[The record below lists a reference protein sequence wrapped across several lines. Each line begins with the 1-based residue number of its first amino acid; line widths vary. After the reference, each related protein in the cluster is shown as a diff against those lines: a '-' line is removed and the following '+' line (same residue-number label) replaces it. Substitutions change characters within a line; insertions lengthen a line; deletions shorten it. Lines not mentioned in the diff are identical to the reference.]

1 MAIKWPWKKYD
12 APLSQDE
19 FMDFNEESFELNKK
33 SNMNFVNKK
42 AFKNFMIKAVGFVHA
57 QTQRREW
64 FSRPEYNLQE
74 IRDAAEADSYVK
86 ISLSKT
92 SYLIY
97 KAGWKFKSEN
107 QEAIDYLEQRFK
119 VMSYC
124 TDVPMDILMQGIAD
138 DLVKYSNAF
147 LLKSRVEKIPGVK
160 ATSITDDGMIVGG
173 YTRVDPCSIKIK
185 RDKHGNIMKYEQ
197 GFGGNKKQ
205 FKPQDVIHFYLDKD
219 ANNAFGTPRIIA
231 ALEDVKLLRKIE
243 GNVTALIYRF
253 AMPLYQ
259 WKIGIPEVGF
269 QGTDEEIA
277 KAKYEIESGSL
288 DGVFITNEKTEIKAI
303 GSEGTAMNMQPYL
316 KYFEDRV
323 FSALGVSA
331 AQMGRGG
338 AKQDADSM
346 EQQVHDTVK
355 FIQRMMS
362 EFIEKKILME
372 LLLEGGFNPFEKDS
386 YVDYVFEEISLE
398 TKIKKENHEINKY
411 QSNVTTYPEARR
423 RMGLKDESDDDEQ
436 LYNRKITDESTL
448 RQIDR
453 TAEHQVELAKVQ
465 ASLAPKTTTGSSS
478 SSSSGSSGKKKASS
492 AGTKK
497 TRVTK
502 DKGPSG
508 RVSSIDRP
516 QNQYGTHSVKMKES
530 FEESLVTKT
539 SKQFKDILYVF
550 NDLKNDSVSKEIK
563 TNIHY
568 DYTKEVLIKKFNE
581 IIDKRS
587 VIAKVNA
594 VTEINKIYG
603 TNHEIPTD
611 KIDLIYFYEEIE
623 NSLSNILVDIKKS
636 VTDSNLND
644 VFDKNEYRL
653 LYLLDYM
660 QRKVYWYSYIKTG
673 ALLDVEDAYIIF
685 NSKQDKKDH
694 NTYINTN
701 NFTIEDVPSYHSF
714 CDCKVTYNKNDKGGE

>member
-1 MAIKWPWKKYD
+1 MAFKWPWSKSKIINE
-12 APLSQDE
+12 SFVFE
-19 FMDFNEESFELNKK
+19 EESFDMNKGSSKNLSPMNKK
-33 SNMNFVNKK
+33 LFHNFVV
-42 AFKNFMIKAVGFVHA
+42 KAVGFVHA

-64 FSRPEYNLQE
+64 FNRPEFNLQE

-107 QEAIDYLEQRFK
+107 QDAIDYLEQRFK
-119 VMSYC
+119 IMSYC

-147 LLKSRVEKIPGVK
+147 LLKCRVDKIPGVK
-160 ATSITDDGMIVGG
+160 ATPLNDDGMIVGG
-173 YTRVDPCSIKIK
+173 YTRVDPCSIRIK

-197 GFGGNKKQ
+197 GIGGNKKQ
-205 FKPQDVIHFYLDKD
+205 FKPEDVIHFYLDKD

-316 KYFEDRV
+316 NYFENRV

-355 FIQRMMS
+355 YIQRMMS

-372 LLLEGGFNPFEKDS
+372 LLLEGGFNPFDKNN

-411 QSNVTTYPEARR
+411 QSNVTTFPEARR
-423 RMGLKDESDDDEQ
+423 RMGLKDETDDDEQ
-436 LYNRKITDESTL
+436 LFNRKITDESTM

-453 TAEHQVELAKVQ
+453 TAEHQLELARVNNAAK
-465 ASLAPKTTTGSSS
+465 AATGSSS
-478 SSSSGSSGKKKASS
+478 SSGKKKASS

-508 RVSSIDRP
+508 RVDSIDRP
-516 QNQYGTHSVKMKES
+516 KNQYGTHSVKMKES
-530 FEESLVTKT
+530 LDESLVTKT
-539 SKQFKDILYVF
+539 SKEYKDIINVYR
-550 NDLKNDSVSKEIK
+550 DLKADILSGEIK
-563 TNIHY
+563 TSIHY
-568 DYTKEVLIKKFNE
+568 EYTMDVLVEKFKKIVNKQSAISRINAVQEINAVFDKNNE
-581 IIDKRS
+581 IPD
-587 VIAKVNA
+587 
-594 VTEINKIYG
+594 
-603 TNHEIPTD
+603 D
-611 KIDLIYFYEEIE
+611 KIDLINFYEEIE
-623 NSLSNILVDIKKS
+623 NSLSNILVDIRNTVSKQNI
-636 VTDSNLND
+636 DD

-653 LYLLDYM
+653 LYLLDYI
-660 QRKVYWYSYIKTG
+660 QRKVYWFTYIKTG
-673 ALLDVEDAYIIF
+673 AILDVDKAYIVF
-685 NSKQDKKDH
+685 NSKKDKEEH
-694 NTYINTN
+694 NVVVDTN
-701 NFTIEDVPSYHSF
+701 KFTIEDVPSYHSF
-714 CDCKVTYNKNDKGGE
+714 CNCKVTYNKSDKGGE

>member
-1 MAIKWPWKKYD
+1 MAFKWPWSKSKIINE
-12 APLSQDE
+12 SFVFE
-19 FMDFNEESFELNKK
+19 EESFDMNKGSSKNLSPMNKK
-33 SNMNFVNKK
+33 MFHNFVV
-42 AFKNFMIKAVGFVHA
+42 KAVGFVHA

-64 FSRPEYNLQE
+64 FNRPEFNLQE

-107 QEAIDYLEQRFK
+107 QDAIDYLEQRFK
-119 VMSYC
+119 IMSYC

-147 LLKSRVEKIPGVK
+147 LLKCRVDKIPGVK
-160 ATSITDDGMIVGG
+160 ATPLNDDGMIVGG
-173 YTRVDPCSIKIK
+173 YTRVDPCSIRIK

-197 GFGGNKKQ
+197 GIGGNKKQ
-205 FKPQDVIHFYLDKD
+205 FKPEDVIHFYLDKD

-259 WKIGIPEVGF
+259 WRIGIPEVGF

-316 KYFEDRV
+316 NYFENRV

-355 FIQRMMS
+355 YIQRMMS

-372 LLLEGGFNPFEKDS
+372 LLLEGGYNPFDKNN

-398 TKIKKENHEINKY
+398 TKIKKENHEINKF
-411 QSNVTTYPEARR
+411 QSNVTTFPEARR
-423 RMGLKDESDDDEQ
+423 RMGLKDETDDDEQ
-436 LYNRKITDESTL
+436 LFNRKITDESTM

-453 TAEHQVELAKVQ
+453 TAEHQLELARVNNAAK
-465 ASLAPKTTTGSSS
+465 AATGSSS
-478 SSSSGSSGKKKASS
+478 SSGKKKASS

-508 RVSSIDRP
+508 RVDSIDRP
-516 QNQYGTHSVKMKES
+516 KNQYGTHSVKMKES
-530 FEESLVTKT
+530 LDESLVTKT
-539 SKQFKDILYVF
+539 SKEYKDIINVYR
-550 NDLKNDSVSKEIK
+550 DLKADILSGEIK
-563 TNIHY
+563 TSIHY
-568 DYTKEVLIKKFNE
+568 EYTMDVLVEKFKKIVDKQSAISRINAVQEINAVFDKNNE
-581 IIDKRS
+581 IPD
-587 VIAKVNA
+587 
-594 VTEINKIYG
+594 
-603 TNHEIPTD
+603 D
-611 KIDLIYFYEEIE
+611 KIDLINFYEEIE
-623 NSLSNILVDIKKS
+623 NSLSNILVDIRNTVSKQNI
-636 VTDSNLND
+636 DD

-653 LYLLDYM
+653 LYLLDYI
-660 QRKVYWYSYIKTG
+660 QRKVYWFTYIKTG
-673 ALLDVEDAYIIF
+673 AILDVDKAYIVF
-685 NSKQDKKDH
+685 NSKKDKEEHDVEVD
-694 NTYINTN
+694 TN
-701 NFTIEDVPSYHSF
+701 KFTIEDVPSYHSF
-714 CDCKVTYNKNDKGGE
+714 CNCRVTYNKSDKGGE

>member
-1 MAIKWPWKKYD
+1 MAFKWPWSKSKIINE
-12 APLSQDE
+12 SFVFE
-19 FMDFNEESFELNKK
+19 EESFDMNKGSSKNLSPMNKK
-33 SNMNFVNKK
+33 LFHNFVV
-42 AFKNFMIKAVGFVHA
+42 KAVGFVHA

-64 FSRPEYNLQE
+64 FNRPEFNLQE

-107 QEAIDYLEQRFK
+107 QDAIDYLEQRFK
-119 VMSYC
+119 IMSYC

-147 LLKSRVEKIPGVK
+147 LLKCRVDKIPGVK
-160 ATSITDDGMIVGG
+160 ATPLNDDGMIVGG
-173 YTRVDPCSIKIK
+173 YTRVDPCSIRIK

-197 GFGGNKKQ
+197 GIGGNKKQ
-205 FKPQDVIHFYLDKD
+205 FKPEDVIHFYLDKD

-316 KYFEDRV
+316 NYFENRV

-346 EQQVHDTVK
+346 EQLVHDTVK
-355 FIQRMMS
+355 YIQRMMS

-372 LLLEGGFNPFEKDS
+372 LLLEGGFNPFDKNN

-398 TKIKKENHEINKY
+398 TKIKKENHEINKF
-411 QSNVTTYPEARR
+411 QSNVTTFPEARR
-423 RMGLKDESDDDEQ
+423 RMGLKDETDDDEQ
-436 LYNRKITDESTL
+436 LFNRKITDESTM

-453 TAEHQVELAKVQ
+453 TAEHQLELARVNNAAK
-465 ASLAPKTTTGSSS
+465 AATGSSS
-478 SSSSGSSGKKKASS
+478 SSGKKKASS

-508 RVSSIDRP
+508 RVDSIDRP
-516 QNQYGTHSVKMKES
+516 KNQYGTHSVKMKES
-530 FEESLVTKT
+530 LDESLVTKT
-539 SKQFKDILYVF
+539 SKEYKDIINVYR
-550 NDLKNDSVSKEIK
+550 DLKADILSGEIK
-563 TNIHY
+563 TSIHY
-568 DYTKEVLIKKFNE
+568 EYTMDVLVEKFKKIVDKQSAISRINAVQEINAVFDKNNE
-581 IIDKRS
+581 IPD
-587 VIAKVNA
+587 
-594 VTEINKIYG
+594 
-603 TNHEIPTD
+603 D
-611 KIDLIYFYEEIE
+611 KIDLINFYEEIE
-623 NSLSNILVDIKKS
+623 NSLSNILVDIRNTVSKQNI
-636 VTDSNLND
+636 DD

-653 LYLLDYM
+653 LYLLDYI
-660 QRKVYWYSYIKTG
+660 QRKVYWFTYIKTG
-673 ALLDVEDAYIIF
+673 AILDVDKAYIVF
-685 NSKQDKKDH
+685 NSKKDKEEHDVVVD
-694 NTYINTN
+694 TN
-701 NFTIEDVPSYHSF
+701 KFTIEDVPSYHSF
-714 CDCKVTYNKNDKGGE
+714 CNCRVTYNKSDKGGE

>member
-1 MAIKWPWKKYD
+1 MAFKWPWSKSKIINE
-12 APLSQDE
+12 SFVFE
-19 FMDFNEESFELNKK
+19 EESFDMNKGSSKNLSPMNKK
-33 SNMNFVNKK
+33 LFHNFVV
-42 AFKNFMIKAVGFVHA
+42 KAVGFVHA

-64 FSRPEYNLQE
+64 FNRPEFNLQE

-107 QEAIDYLEQRFK
+107 QDAIDYLEQRFK
-119 VMSYC
+119 IMSYC

-147 LLKSRVEKIPGVK
+147 LLKCRVDKIPGVK
-160 ATSITDDGMIVGG
+160 ATPLNDDGMIVGG
-173 YTRVDPCSIKIK
+173 YTRVDPCSIRIK

-197 GFGGNKKQ
+197 GIGGNKKQ
-205 FKPQDVIHFYLDKD
+205 FKPEDVIHFYLDKD

-316 KYFEDRV
+316 NYFENRV

-355 FIQRMMS
+355 YIQRMMS

-372 LLLEGGFNPFEKDS
+372 LLLEGGFNPFDKNN

-411 QSNVTTYPEARR
+411 QSNVTTFPEARR
-423 RMGLKDESDDDEQ
+423 RMGLKDETDDDEQ
-436 LYNRKITDESTL
+436 LFNRKITDESTM

-453 TAEHQVELAKVQ
+453 TAEHQLELARVNNAAK
-465 ASLAPKTTTGSSS
+465 AATGSSS
-478 SSSSGSSGKKKASS
+478 SSGKKKASS

-508 RVSSIDRP
+508 RVDSIDRP
-516 QNQYGTHSVKMKES
+516 KNQYGTHSVKMKES
-530 FEESLVTKT
+530 LDESLVTKT
-539 SKQFKDILYVF
+539 SKEYKDIINVYR
-550 NDLKNDSVSKEIK
+550 DLKADILSGEIK
-563 TNIHY
+563 TSIHY
-568 DYTKEVLIKKFNE
+568 EYTMDVLVEKFKKIVNKQSAISRINAVQEINAVFDKNNE
-581 IIDKRS
+581 IPD
-587 VIAKVNA
+587 
-594 VTEINKIYG
+594 
-603 TNHEIPTD
+603 D
-611 KIDLIYFYEEIE
+611 KIDLINFYEEIE
-623 NSLSNILVDIKKS
+623 NSLSNILVDIRNTVSKQNI
-636 VTDSNLND
+636 DD

-653 LYLLDYM
+653 LYLLDYI
-660 QRKVYWYSYIKTG
+660 QRKVYWFTYIKTG
-673 ALLDVEDAYIIF
+673 AILDVDKAYIVF
-685 NSKQDKKDH
+685 NSKKDKEEHDVVVD
-694 NTYINTN
+694 TN
-701 NFTIEDVPSYHSF
+701 KFTIEDVPSYHSF
-714 CDCKVTYNKNDKGGE
+714 CNCKVTYNKSDKGGE

>member
-1 MAIKWPWKKYD
+1 MAMRWPWSKPPVVNQQEAFD
-12 APLSQDE
+12 L
-19 FMDFNEESFELNKK
+19 NEETFSISKSQSNKSTLNFVDKK
-33 SNMNFVNKK
+33 S
-42 AFKNFMIKAVGFVHA
+42 FKNFVVKAVGFITSHA
-57 QTQRREW
+57 QRREW
-64 FSRPEYNLQE
+64 FHRPEYNLQE
-74 IRDAAEADSYVK
+74 VRDAAEADSYVK
-86 ISLSKT
+86 ISLAKT

-97 KAGWKFKSEN
+97 KAGWTFKGEN

-124 TDVPMDILMQGIAD
+124 TGVPMDILMQGIAD

-147 LLKSRVEKIPGVK
+147 LLKSRVDTIPGIK
-160 ATSITDDGMIVGG
+160 ARPINEDGMIVGG

-185 RDKHGNIMKYEQ
+185 RDKHGNILKYEQ

-205 FKPQDVIHFYLDKD
+205 FKPEDVIHMYLDKD

-269 QGTDEEIA
+269 QGTDEEIT

-303 GSEGTAMNMQPYL
+303 GSEDTALNMQPYL
-316 KYFEDRV
+316 AYFENRV

-331 AQMGRGG
+331 SQMGRGG
-338 AKQDADSM
+338 AQQDADSM

-362 EFIEKKILME
+362 EFIENKILIE
-372 LLLEGGFNPFEKDS
+372 LLLEGGFNPFDANT

-423 RMGLKDESDDDEQ
+423 RMGMKDQSDDDEE

-453 TAEHQVELAKVQ
+453 TAEHQLELARVNNAAK
-465 ASLAPKTTTGSSS
+465 ASTGSSS
-478 SSSSGSSGKKKASS
+478 SSSSSKKKASS
-492 AGTKK
+492 VGTKK

-508 RVSSIDRP
+508 RVDSIDRP
-516 QNQYGTHSVKMKES
+516 KNQYGTHSVKMKES
-530 FEESLVTKT
+530 FDESLVTVT
-539 SKQFKDILYVF
+539 SIKYKDIKNIYYDLY
-550 NDLKNDSVSKEIK
+550 DDIKSGEIK
-563 TNIHY
+563 TDIHY
-568 DYTKEVLIKKFNE
+568 RFTEELLLEKIKVIINRQSIKAMHDATNE
-581 IIDKRS
+581 INRIDNNNVS
-587 VIAKVNA
+587 V
-594 VTEINKIYG
+594 
-603 TNHEIPTD
+603 PTD
-611 KIDLIYFYEEIE
+611 IIELKEFYKEIE
-623 NSLSNILVDIKKS
+623 TCLSNIFSDIRTS
-636 VTDSNLND
+636 VNKNN
-644 VFDKNEYRL
+644 VKEIFDKNEYRL
-653 LYLLDYM
+653 LYLLDFM

-673 ALLDVEDAYIIF
+673 ALLDKEVAYVIF
-685 NSKQDKKDH
+685 NSDEDKENH
-694 NTYINTN
+694 NIEIDTN
-701 NFTIEDVPSYHSF
+701 KFDIEAVPSYHSF
-714 CDCKVTYNKNDKGGE
+714 CNCKITFEKVVSK

>member
-1 MAIKWPWKKYD
+1 MAFKWPWSKQKII
-12 APLSQDE
+12 
-19 FMDFNEESFELNKK
+19 EESFDFDEESFDLSKGSSNKK
-33 SNMNFVNKK
+33 TINPVNKK
-42 AFKNFMIKAVGFVHA
+42 LFQNFKIKAVGFVHA

-64 FSRPEYNLQE
+64 FNRPEFNLQE

-124 TDVPMDILMQGIAD
+124 TDVPMDILMQGVAD
-138 DLVKYSNAF
+138 DLVRYSNAF
-147 LLKSRVEKIPGVK
+147 LLKSRIEKIPGVK
-160 ATSITDDGMIVGG
+160 ATSLNEDGMIVGG
-173 YTRVDPCSIKIK
+173 YTRIDPCSIRIK

-205 FKPQDVIHFYLDKD
+205 FKPEDVIHFYLDKD

-259 WKIGIPEVGF
+259 WKIGIPEIGF

-316 KYFEDRV
+316 NYFENRV

-355 FIQRMMS
+355 YIQRMMA
-362 EFIEKKILME
+362 EFIEKKMLME

-398 TKIKKENHEINKY
+398 TKIKKENHEINKF
-411 QSNVTTYPEARR
+411 QSNVTTFPEARR
-423 RMGLKDESDDDEQ
+423 RMGLKDETDDDEQ
-436 LYNRKITDESTL
+436 LYNRKITDESTM

-453 TAEHQVELAKVQ
+453 TAEHQMELARVNNAAK
-465 ASLAPKTTTGSSS
+465 AATGSSS
-478 SSSSGSSGKKKASS
+478 KSSGGTKKASS

-508 RVSSIDRP
+508 RVRSIDRP
-516 QNQYGTHSVKMKES
+516 QNQYGTHSVKVKES
-530 FEESLVTKT
+530 LDESLVTK
-539 SKQFKDILYVF
+539 SSREYANIKNIYY
-550 NDLKNDSVSKEIK
+550 DLKSDLQSKEIK

-568 DYTKEVLIKKFNE
+568 EYTKELLIKKFNM
-581 IIDKRS
+581 IMDRQS
-587 VIAKVNA
+587 AIAKA
-594 VTEINKIYG
+594 DAIQEINRI
-603 TNHEIPTD
+603 NEQNNEIPID
-611 KIDLIYFYEEIE
+611 KIDLINFYEEIE
-623 NSLSNILVDIKKS
+623 NSLSNILVDIKKT
-636 VTDSNLND
+636 VTKENIND
-644 VFDKNEYRL
+644 IFDKNEYRL

-660 QRKVYWYSYIKTG
+660 QRKVYWYSYIKAG
-673 ALLDVEDAYIIF
+673 SLIGIDKAYIIF
-685 NSKQDKKDH
+685 NSDSDKENHEPIID
-694 NTYINTN
+694 TN
-701 NFTIEDVPSYHSF
+701 KFTIEDVPSYHSF
-714 CDCKVTYNKNDKGGE
+714 CNCKITYNKNDKGGE

>member
-1 MAIKWPWKKYD
+1 MAFKWPWSKSKIINE
-12 APLSQDE
+12 SFVFE
-19 FMDFNEESFELNKK
+19 EESFDMNKGSSKNLSPMNKK
-33 SNMNFVNKK
+33 LFHNFVV
-42 AFKNFMIKAVGFVHA
+42 KAVGFVHA

-64 FSRPEYNLQE
+64 FNRPEFNLQE

-107 QEAIDYLEQRFK
+107 QDAIDYLEQRFK
-119 VMSYC
+119 IMSYC

-147 LLKSRVEKIPGVK
+147 LLKCRVDKIPGVK
-160 ATSITDDGMIVGG
+160 ATPLNDDGMIVGG
-173 YTRVDPCSIKIK
+173 YTRVDPCSIRIK

-197 GFGGNKKQ
+197 GIGGNKKQ
-205 FKPQDVIHFYLDKD
+205 FKPEDVIHFYLDKD

-316 KYFEDRV
+316 NYFENRV

-355 FIQRMMS
+355 YIQRMMS

-372 LLLEGGFNPFEKDS
+372 LLLEGGFNPFDKNN

-411 QSNVTTYPEARR
+411 QSNVTTFPEARR
-423 RMGLKDESDDDEQ
+423 RMGLKDETDDDEQ
-436 LYNRKITDESTL
+436 LFNRKITDESTM

-453 TAEHQVELAKVQ
+453 TAEHQLELARVNNAAK
-465 ASLAPKTTTGSSS
+465 AATGSSS
-478 SSSSGSSGKKKASS
+478 SSGKKKASS

-508 RVSSIDRP
+508 RVDSIDRP
-516 QNQYGTHSVKMKES
+516 KNQYGTHSVKMKES
-530 FEESLVTKT
+530 LDESLVTKT
-539 SKQFKDILYVF
+539 SKEYKDIINVYR
-550 NDLKNDSVSKEIK
+550 DLKADILSGEIK
-563 TNIHY
+563 TSIHY
-568 DYTKEVLIKKFNE
+568 EYTMDVLVEKFKKIVDKQSAISRINAVQEINAVFDKNNE
-581 IIDKRS
+581 IPD
-587 VIAKVNA
+587 
-594 VTEINKIYG
+594 
-603 TNHEIPTD
+603 D
-611 KIDLIYFYEEIE
+611 KIDLINFYEEIE
-623 NSLSNILVDIKKS
+623 NSLSNILVDIRNTVSKQNI
-636 VTDSNLND
+636 DD

-653 LYLLDYM
+653 LYLLDYI
-660 QRKVYWYSYIKTG
+660 QRKVYWFTYIKTG
-673 ALLDVEDAYIIF
+673 AILDVDKAYIVF
-685 NSKQDKKDH
+685 NSKKDKEEHDVVVD
-694 NTYINTN
+694 TN
-701 NFTIEDVPSYHSF
+701 KFTIEDVPSYHSF
-714 CDCKVTYNKNDKGGE
+714 CNCRVTYNKSDKGGE

>member
-1 MAIKWPWKKYD
+1 MAFKWPWSKSKIINE
-12 APLSQDE
+12 SFVFE
-19 FMDFNEESFELNKK
+19 EESFDMNKGSSKNLSPMNKK
-33 SNMNFVNKK
+33 LFHNFVV
-42 AFKNFMIKAVGFVHA
+42 KAVGFVHA

-64 FSRPEYNLQE
+64 FNRPEFNLQE

-107 QEAIDYLEQRFK
+107 QDAIDYLEQRFK
-119 VMSYC
+119 IMSYC

-147 LLKSRVEKIPGVK
+147 LLKCRVDKIPGVK
-160 ATSITDDGMIVGG
+160 ATPLNDDGMIVGG
-173 YTRVDPCSIKIK
+173 YTRVDPCSIRIK

-197 GFGGNKKQ
+197 GIGGNKKQ
-205 FKPQDVIHFYLDKD
+205 FKPEDVIHFYLDKD

-316 KYFEDRV
+316 NYFENRV

-355 FIQRMMS
+355 YIQRMMS

-372 LLLEGGFNPFEKDS
+372 LLLEGGFNPFDKNN

-411 QSNVTTYPEARR
+411 QSNVTTFPEARR
-423 RMGLKDESDDDEQ
+423 RMGLKDETDDDEQ
-436 LYNRKITDESTL
+436 LFNRKITDESTM

-453 TAEHQVELAKVQ
+453 TAEHQLELARVNNAAK
-465 ASLAPKTTTGSSS
+465 AATGSSS
-478 SSSSGSSGKKKASS
+478 SSGKKKASS

-508 RVSSIDRP
+508 RVDSIDRP
-516 QNQYGTHSVKMKES
+516 KNQYGTHSVKMKES
-530 FEESLVTKT
+530 LDESLVTKT
-539 SKQFKDILYVF
+539 SKEYKDIINVYR
-550 NDLKNDSVSKEIK
+550 DLKADILSGEIK
-563 TNIHY
+563 TSIHY
-568 DYTKEVLIKKFNE
+568 EYTMDVLVEKFKK
-581 IIDKRS
+581 IIDKQSAISR
-587 VIAKVNA
+587 INA
-594 VTEINKIYG
+594 VQEINAVFDK
-603 TNHEIPTD
+603 NNEIPDD
-611 KIDLIYFYEEIE
+611 KIDLINFYEEIE
-623 NSLSNILVDIKKS
+623 NSLSNILVDIRNTVSKQNI
-636 VTDSNLND
+636 DD

-653 LYLLDYM
+653 LYLLDYI
-660 QRKVYWYSYIKTG
+660 QRKVYWFTYIKTG
-673 ALLDVEDAYIIF
+673 AILDVDKAYIVF
-685 NSKQDKKDH
+685 NSKKDKEEHDVVVD
-694 NTYINTN
+694 TN
-701 NFTIEDVPSYHSF
+701 KFTIEDVPSYHSF
-714 CDCKVTYNKNDKGGE
+714 CNCRVTYNKSDKGGE

>member
-1 MAIKWPWKKYD
+1 MAFKWPWSK
-12 APLSQDE
+12 QNTVEE
-19 FMDFNEESFELNKK
+19 FFDFNEESFDLNKSS
-33 SNMNFVNKK
+33 SNKRTLNLVNK
-42 AFKNFMIKAVGFVHA
+42 ASFRNFMIKAVGFVHA

-64 FSRPEYNLQE
+64 FNRPEFNLQE
-74 IRDAAEADSYVK
+74 IRDASEADSYVK

-107 QEAIDYLEQRFK
+107 QEAIDYLEQRFRI
-119 VMSYC
+119 MSYC
-124 TDVPMDILMQGIAD
+124 TNVPMDILMQGIAD

-147 LLKSRVEKIPGVK
+147 LLKSRIEKIPGVK
-160 ATSITDDGMIVGG
+160 ATPLNEDGMIVGG
-173 YTRVDPCSIKIK
+173 YTRVDPCSIRIK

-205 FKPQDVIHFYLDKD
+205 FKPEDVIHFYLDKD

-316 KYFEDRV
+316 NYFENRV

-355 FIQRMMS
+355 YIQRMMA
-362 EFIEKKILME
+362 EFIEKKMLME
-372 LLLEGGFNPFEKDS
+372 LLLEGGFNPFEKDN

-398 TKIKKENHEINKY
+398 TKIKKENHEINKF
-411 QSNVTTYPEARR
+411 QSNVTTFPEARR
-423 RMGLKDESDDDEQ
+423 RMGLKDETDDDEQ
-436 LYNRKITDESTL
+436 LFNRKITDESTI

-453 TAEHQVELAKVQ
+453 TAEHQLELARVNNAAK
-465 ASLAPKTTTGSSS
+465 AATGSSS
-478 SSSSGSSGKKKASS
+478 KSSGGTKKASS

-502 DKGPSG
+502 DKGPNG
-508 RVSSIDRP
+508 RVDSIDRP
-516 QNQYGTHSVKMKES
+516 KNQYGTHSVKMKES
-530 FEESLVTKT
+530 LDESLVTK
-539 SKQFKDILYVF
+539 SSREYANIKNIYY
-550 NDLKNDSVSKEIK
+550 DLKSDLQSKEIK

-568 DYTKEVLIKKFNE
+568 EYTKELLVKKFNT
-581 IIDKRS
+581 IIDRQS
-587 VIAKVNA
+587 AIAKTDA
-594 VTEINKIYG
+594 VQEINKL
-603 TNHEIPTD
+603 NQENNEIPVD
-611 KIDLIYFYEEIE
+611 KIDLINFYEEIE
-623 NSLSNILVDIKKS
+623 NSLSNILVDIKKN
-636 VTDSNLND
+636 VTKDNMND
-644 VFDKNEYRL
+644 IFDKNEYRL

-660 QRKVYWYSYIKTG
+660 QRKVYWYSYIKAG
-673 ALLDVEDAYIIF
+673 SLIGVDKAYIIF
-685 NSKQDKKDH
+685 NSSSDKENHESIID
-694 NTYINTN
+694 TN
-701 NFTIEDVPSYHSF
+701 KFTIEDVPSYHSF
-714 CDCKVTYNKNDKGGE
+714 CNCKVTYNKNDKGGE

>member
-1 MAIKWPWKKYD
+1 MAFKWPWSK
-12 APLSQDE
+12 QNTVEE
-19 FMDFNEESFELNKK
+19 FFGFNEESFDLNKSS
-33 SNMNFVNKK
+33 SNKRTLNLVNK
-42 AFKNFMIKAVGFVHA
+42 ASFRNFMIKAVGFVHA

-64 FSRPEYNLQE
+64 FNRPEFNLQE
-74 IRDAAEADSYVK
+74 IRDASEADSYVK

-107 QEAIDYLEQRFK
+107 QEAIDYLEQRFRI
-119 VMSYC
+119 MSYC
-124 TDVPMDILMQGIAD
+124 TNVPMDILMQGIAD

-147 LLKSRVEKIPGVK
+147 LLKSRIEKIPGIK
-160 ATSITDDGMIVGG
+160 ATPLNEDGMIVGG
-173 YTRVDPCSIKIK
+173 YTRVDPCSIRIK

-205 FKPQDVIHFYLDKD
+205 FKPEDVIHFYLDKD

-316 KYFEDRV
+316 NYFENRV

-355 FIQRMMS
+355 YIQRMMA
-362 EFIEKKILME
+362 EFIEKKMLME
-372 LLLEGGFNPFEKDS
+372 LLLEGGFNPFEKDN

-398 TKIKKENHEINKY
+398 TKIKKENHEINKF
-411 QSNVTTYPEARR
+411 QSNVTTFPEARR
-423 RMGLKDESDDDEQ
+423 RMGLKDETDDDEQ
-436 LYNRKITDESTL
+436 LFNRKITDESTI

-453 TAEHQVELAKVQ
+453 TAEHQLELARVNNAAK
-465 ASLAPKTTTGSSS
+465 AATGSSS
-478 SSSSGSSGKKKASS
+478 KSSGGTKKASS

-508 RVSSIDRP
+508 RVDSIDRP
-516 QNQYGTHSVKMKES
+516 KNQYGTHSVKMKES
-530 FEESLVTKT
+530 LDESLVTK
-539 SKQFKDILYVF
+539 SSREYANIKNIYY
-550 NDLKNDSVSKEIK
+550 DLKSDLQSKEIK

-568 DYTKEVLIKKFNE
+568 EYTKELLVKKFNT
-581 IIDKRS
+581 IIDRQS
-587 VIAKVNA
+587 AIAKTDA
-594 VTEINKIYG
+594 VQEINKL
-603 TNHEIPTD
+603 NQENNEIPVD
-611 KIDLIYFYEEIE
+611 KIDLINFYEEIE
-623 NSLSNILVDIKKS
+623 NSLSNILVDIKKN
-636 VTDSNLND
+636 VTKDNMND
-644 VFDKNEYRL
+644 IFDKNEYRL

-660 QRKVYWYSYIKTG
+660 QRKVYWYSYIKAG
-673 ALLDVEDAYIIF
+673 SLIGVDKAYIIF
-685 NSKQDKKDH
+685 NSSSDKENHESIID
-694 NTYINTN
+694 TN
-701 NFTIEDVPSYHSF
+701 KFTIEDVPSYHSF
-714 CDCKVTYNKNDKGGE
+714 CNCKVTYNKNDKGGE

>member
-1 MAIKWPWKKYD
+1 MAFRWPWSKDKVIE
-12 APLSQDE
+12 S
-19 FMDFNEESFELNKK
+19 FDFDEESFDMNKGSSNKK
-33 SNMNFVNKK
+33 TLNFVNKK
-42 AFKNFMIKAVGFVHA
+42 SFQNFKVKAVGFVHA

-64 FSRPEYNLQE
+64 FNRPEFNLQE

-107 QEAIDYLEQRFK
+107 QQAIDYLEQRFK
-119 VMSYC
+119 IMSYC

-138 DLVKYSNAF
+138 DLVRYSNAF
-147 LLKSRVEKIPGVK
+147 LLKCRIDKIPGVK
-160 ATSITDDGMIVGG
+160 ATPVNEEGMIVGG
-173 YTRVDPCSIKIK
+173 YTRIDPCSIRIK
-185 RDKHGNIMKYEQ
+185 RDKHGNITKYEQ

-205 FKPQDVIHFYLDKD
+205 FKPEDVIHFYLDKD

-277 KAKYEIESGSL
+277 RAKYEIESGSL
-288 DGVFITNEKTEIKAI
+288 DGVFITNEKSEIRAI

-316 KYFEDRV
+316 NYFENRV

-355 FIQRMMS
+355 YIQRMMA

-436 LYNRKITDESTL
+436 LFNRKITDESTL

-453 TAEHQVELAKVQ
+453 TAEHQLELARVNNAAK
-465 ASLAPKTTTGSSS
+465 AATG
-478 SSSSGSSGKKKASS
+478 SSSGSSGKKKASS

-502 DKGPSG
+502 DKGPNG
-508 RVSSIDRP
+508 TVRSIDRP
-516 QNQYGTHSVKMKES
+516 KNQYGTHSVRIKES
-530 FEESLVTKT
+530 LDESLVTKQSREYT
-539 SKQFKDILYVF
+539 DIKNIYY
-550 NDLKNDSVSKEIK
+550 DLKSDLQSKEIK

-568 DYTKEVLIKKFNE
+568 EYTKELLTKKF
-581 IIDKRS
+581 S
-587 VIAKVNA
+587 VIVSKQSAIAKA
-594 VTEINKIYG
+594 DAIYEINQIND
-603 TNHEIPTD
+603 TNYEIPVD
-611 KIDLIYFYEEIE
+611 KIDLINFYEEIE
-623 NSLSNILVDIKKS
+623 NSLSNILVDIKKT
-636 VTDSNLND
+636 VTKENIDD
-644 VFDKNEYRL
+644 IFDKNEYRL
-653 LYLLDYM
+653 LYLLDYI
-660 QRKVYWYSYIKTG
+660 QRKAYWYSYIKAG
-673 ALLDVEDAYIIF
+673 SFIGIDKAYIIF
-685 NSKQDKKDH
+685 NSETDEENHDS
-694 NTYINTN
+694 IIDTN
-701 NFTIEDVPSYHSF
+701 KFTIEDVPSYHSF
-714 CDCKVTYNKNDKGGE
+714 CNCKVTYNKNDKGGE

>member
-1 MAIKWPWKKYD
+1 MAFKWPWSKSKIINE
-12 APLSQDE
+12 SFVFE
-19 FMDFNEESFELNKK
+19 EESFDMNKGSSKNLSPMNKK
-33 SNMNFVNKK
+33 LFHNFVV
-42 AFKNFMIKAVGFVHA
+42 KAVGFVHA

-64 FSRPEYNLQE
+64 FNRPEFNLQE

-107 QEAIDYLEQRFK
+107 QDAIDYLEQRFK
-119 VMSYC
+119 IMSYC

-147 LLKSRVEKIPGVK
+147 LLKCRVDKIPGVK
-160 ATSITDDGMIVGG
+160 ATPLNDDGMIVGG
-173 YTRVDPCSIKIK
+173 YTRVDPCSIRIK

-197 GFGGNKKQ
+197 GIGGNKKQ
-205 FKPQDVIHFYLDKD
+205 FKPEDVIHFYLDKD

-288 DGVFITNEKTEIKAI
+288 DGVFITNEKTEIKSI

-316 KYFEDRV
+316 NYFENRV

-355 FIQRMMS
+355 YIQRMMS

-372 LLLEGGFNPFEKDS
+372 LLLEGGYNPFDKNN

-398 TKIKKENHEINKY
+398 TKIKKENHEINKF
-411 QSNVTTYPEARR
+411 QSNVTTFPEARR
-423 RMGLKDESDDDEQ
+423 RMGLKDETDDDEQ
-436 LYNRKITDESTL
+436 LFNRKITDESTM

-453 TAEHQVELAKVQ
+453 TAEHQLELARVNNAAK
-465 ASLAPKTTTGSSS
+465 AATGSSS
-478 SSSSGSSGKKKASS
+478 SSGKKKASS

-508 RVSSIDRP
+508 RVDSIDRP
-516 QNQYGTHSVKMKES
+516 KNQYGTHSVKMKES
-530 FEESLVTKT
+530 LDESLVTKT
-539 SKQFKDILYVF
+539 SKEYKDIINVYR
-550 NDLKNDSVSKEIK
+550 DLKADILSGEIK
-563 TNIHY
+563 TSIHY
-568 DYTKEVLIKKFNE
+568 EYTMDVLVEKFKKIVDKQSAISRINAVQEINAVFDKNNE
-581 IIDKRS
+581 IPD
-587 VIAKVNA
+587 
-594 VTEINKIYG
+594 
-603 TNHEIPTD
+603 D
-611 KIDLIYFYEEIE
+611 KIDLINFYEEIE
-623 NSLSNILVDIKKS
+623 NSLSNILVDIRNTVSKQNI
-636 VTDSNLND
+636 DD

-653 LYLLDYM
+653 LYLLDYI
-660 QRKVYWYSYIKTG
+660 QRKVYWFTYIKTG
-673 ALLDVEDAYIIF
+673 AILDVDKAYIVF
-685 NSKQDKKDH
+685 NSKKDKEEHDVVVD
-694 NTYINTN
+694 TN
-701 NFTIEDVPSYHSF
+701 KFTIEDVPSYHSF
-714 CDCKVTYNKNDKGGE
+714 CNCKVTYNKSDKGGE

>member
-1 MAIKWPWKKYD
+1 MAFKWPWSKSKIINE
-12 APLSQDE
+12 SFVFE
-19 FMDFNEESFELNKK
+19 EESFDMNKGSSKNLSPMNKK
-33 SNMNFVNKK
+33 LFHNFVV
-42 AFKNFMIKAVGFVHA
+42 KAVGFVHA

-64 FSRPEYNLQE
+64 FNRPEFNLQE

-107 QEAIDYLEQRFK
+107 QDAIDYLEQRFK
-119 VMSYC
+119 IMSYC

-147 LLKSRVEKIPGVK
+147 LLKCRVDKIPGVK
-160 ATSITDDGMIVGG
+160 ATPLNDDGMIIGG
-173 YTRVDPCSIKIK
+173 YTRVDPCSIRIK

-197 GFGGNKKQ
+197 GIGGNKKQ
-205 FKPQDVIHFYLDKD
+205 FKPEDVIHFYLDKD

-316 KYFEDRV
+316 NYFENRV

-355 FIQRMMS
+355 YIQRMMS

-372 LLLEGGFNPFEKDS
+372 LLLEGGFNPFDKNN

-411 QSNVTTYPEARR
+411 QSNVTTFPEARR
-423 RMGLKDESDDDEQ
+423 RMGLKDETDDDEQ
-436 LYNRKITDESTL
+436 LFNRKITDESTM

-453 TAEHQVELAKVQ
+453 TAEHQLELARVNNAAK
-465 ASLAPKTTTGSSS
+465 AATGSSS
-478 SSSSGSSGKKKASS
+478 SSGKKKASS

-508 RVSSIDRP
+508 RVDSIDRP
-516 QNQYGTHSVKMKES
+516 KNQYGTHSVKMKES
-530 FEESLVTKT
+530 LDESLVTKT
-539 SKQFKDILYVF
+539 SKEYKDIINVYR
-550 NDLKNDSVSKEIK
+550 DLKADILSGEIK
-563 TNIHY
+563 TSIHY
-568 DYTKEVLIKKFNE
+568 EYTMDVLVEKFKKIVDKQSAISRINAVQEINAVFDKNNE
-581 IIDKRS
+581 IPD
-587 VIAKVNA
+587 
-594 VTEINKIYG
+594 
-603 TNHEIPTD
+603 D
-611 KIDLIYFYEEIE
+611 KIDLINFYEEIE
-623 NSLSNILVDIKKS
+623 NSLSNILVDIRNTVSKQNI
-636 VTDSNLND
+636 DD

-653 LYLLDYM
+653 LYLLDYI
-660 QRKVYWYSYIKTG
+660 QRKVYWFTYIKTG
-673 ALLDVEDAYIIF
+673 AILDVDKAYIVF
-685 NSKQDKKDH
+685 NSKKDKEEHDVVVD
-694 NTYINTN
+694 TN
-701 NFTIEDVPSYHSF
+701 KFTIEDVPSYHSF
-714 CDCKVTYNKNDKGGE
+714 CNCEVTYKPIKAGEKS

>member
-1 MAIKWPWKKYD
+1 MAFKWPWNKSKIINE
-12 APLSQDE
+12 SFVFE
-19 FMDFNEESFELNKK
+19 EESFDMNKGSSKNLSPMNKK
-33 SNMNFVNKK
+33 LFHNFVV
-42 AFKNFMIKAVGFVHA
+42 KAVGFVHA

-64 FSRPEYNLQE
+64 FNRPEFNLQE

-107 QEAIDYLEQRFK
+107 QDAIDYLEQRFK
-119 VMSYC
+119 IMSYC

-147 LLKSRVEKIPGVK
+147 LLKCRVDKIPGVK
-160 ATSITDDGMIVGG
+160 ATPLNDDGMIVGG
-173 YTRVDPCSIKIK
+173 YTRVDPCSIRIK

-197 GFGGNKKQ
+197 GVGGNKKQ
-205 FKPQDVIHFYLDKD
+205 FKPEDVIHFYLDKD

-316 KYFEDRV
+316 NYFENRV

-355 FIQRMMS
+355 YIQRMMS

-372 LLLEGGFNPFEKDS
+372 LLLEGGYNPFDKNN

-398 TKIKKENHEINKY
+398 TKIKKENHEINKF
-411 QSNVTTYPEARR
+411 QSNVTTFPEARR
-423 RMGLKDESDDDEQ
+423 RMGLKDETDDDEQ
-436 LYNRKITDESTL
+436 LFNRKITDESTM

-453 TAEHQVELAKVQ
+453 TAEHQLELARVNNAAK
-465 ASLAPKTTTGSSS
+465 AATGSSS
-478 SSSSGSSGKKKASS
+478 SAGKKKASS

-508 RVSSIDRP
+508 RVDSIDRP
-516 QNQYGTHSVKMKES
+516 KNQYGTHSVKMKES
-530 FEESLVTKT
+530 LDESLVTKT
-539 SKQFKDILYVF
+539 SKEYKDIINVYR
-550 NDLKNDSVSKEIK
+550 DLKADILSGEIK
-563 TNIHY
+563 TSIHY
-568 DYTKEVLIKKFNE
+568 EYTMDVLVEKFKKIVDKQSAISRINAVQEINAVFNKNNE
-581 IIDKRS
+581 IPD
-587 VIAKVNA
+587 
-594 VTEINKIYG
+594 
-603 TNHEIPTD
+603 D
-611 KIDLIYFYEEIE
+611 KIDLINFYEEIE
-623 NSLSNILVDIKKS
+623 NSLSNILVDIRNTVSKQNI
-636 VTDSNLND
+636 DD

-653 LYLLDYM
+653 LYLLDYI
-660 QRKVYWYSYIKTG
+660 QRKVYWFTYIKTG
-673 ALLDVEDAYIIF
+673 AILNVDKAYIVF
-685 NSKQDKKDH
+685 NSKKDKEEHDVVVD
-694 NTYINTN
+694 TN
-701 NFTIEDVPSYHSF
+701 KFTIEDVPSYHSF
-714 CDCKVTYNKNDKGGE
+714 CNCKVTYNKSDKGGE

>member
-1 MAIKWPWKKYD
+1 MAFKWPWSKSKIINE
-12 APLSQDE
+12 SFVFE
-19 FMDFNEESFELNKK
+19 EESFDMNKGSSKNLSPMNKK
-33 SNMNFVNKK
+33 LFHNFVV
-42 AFKNFMIKAVGFVHA
+42 KAVGFVHA

-64 FSRPEYNLQE
+64 FNRPEFNLQE

-107 QEAIDYLEQRFK
+107 QDAIDYLEQRFK
-119 VMSYC
+119 IMSYC

-147 LLKSRVEKIPGVK
+147 LLKCRVDKIPGVK
-160 ATSITDDGMIVGG
+160 ATPLNDDGMIVGG
-173 YTRVDPCSIKIK
+173 YTRVDPCSIRIK

-197 GFGGNKKQ
+197 GIGGNKKQ
-205 FKPQDVIHFYLDKD
+205 FKPEDVIHFYLDKD

-259 WKIGIPEVGF
+259 WKIGIPEIGF

-316 KYFEDRV
+316 NYFENRV

-355 FIQRMMS
+355 YIQRMMS

-372 LLLEGGFNPFEKDS
+372 LLLEGGFNPFDKNN

-411 QSNVTTYPEARR
+411 QSNVTTFPEARR
-423 RMGLKDESDDDEQ
+423 RMGLKDETDDDEQ
-436 LYNRKITDESTL
+436 LFNRKITDESTM

-453 TAEHQVELAKVQ
+453 TAEHQLELARVNNAAK
-465 ASLAPKTTTGSSS
+465 AATGSSS
-478 SSSSGSSGKKKASS
+478 SSGKKKASS

-508 RVSSIDRP
+508 RVDSIDRP
-516 QNQYGTHSVKMKES
+516 KNQYGTHSVKMKES
-530 FEESLVTKT
+530 LDESLVTKT
-539 SKQFKDILYVF
+539 SKEYKDIINVYR
-550 NDLKNDSVSKEIK
+550 DLKADILSGEIK
-563 TNIHY
+563 TSIHY
-568 DYTKEVLIKKFNE
+568 EYTMDVLVEKFKK
-581 IIDKRS
+581 IIDKQSAISR
-587 VIAKVNA
+587 INA
-594 VTEINKIYG
+594 VQEINAVFDK
-603 TNHEIPTD
+603 NNEIPDD
-611 KIDLIYFYEEIE
+611 KIDLINFYEEIE
-623 NSLSNILVDIKKS
+623 NSLSNILVDIRNTVSKQNI
-636 VTDSNLND
+636 DD

-653 LYLLDYM
+653 LYLLDYI
-660 QRKVYWYSYIKTG
+660 QRKVYWFTYIKTG
-673 ALLDVEDAYIIF
+673 AILDVDKAYIVF
-685 NSKQDKKDH
+685 NSKKDKEEHDVVVD
-694 NTYINTN
+694 TN
-701 NFTIEDVPSYHSF
+701 KFTIEDVPSYHSF
-714 CDCKVTYNKNDKGGE
+714 CNCKVTYNKSDKGGE

>member
-1 MAIKWPWKKYD
+1 MAFRWPWRKTPID
-12 APLSQDE
+12 PPLPLDLT
-19 FMDFNEESFELNKK
+19 EESFEIKK
-33 SNMNFVNKK
+33 SAKSFNLFSKNGLGNFKV
-42 AFKNFMIKAVGFVHA
+42 KAVGFISA
-57 QTQRREW
+57 YAQRREW
-64 FSRPEYNLQE
+64 FHRPEYNLQE
-74 IRDAAEADSYVK
+74 IRDAVEADSYVK

-107 QEAIDYLEQRFK
+107 QKAIDYLEQRFK

-124 TDVPMDILMQGIAD
+124 TGVPMDILMQGIAD
-138 DLVKYSNAF
+138 DLVVYSNAF
-147 LLKSRVEKIPGVK
+147 LLKSRVERIPGVK
-160 ATSITDDGMIVGG
+160 AKPITEDGMVIGG
-173 YTRVDPCSIKIK
+173 YTRIDPCSIRIK
-185 RDKHGNIMKYEQ
+185 RDKHGNVLKYEQ
-197 GFGGNKKQ
+197 GFGSNKKQ
-205 FKPQDVIHFYLDKD
+205 FKPEDVVHLYLDKS

-269 QGTDEEIA
+269 QGTDEEIS

-303 GSEGTAMNMQPYL
+303 GAEGNAMNMQPYL
-316 KYFEDRV
+316 AYFENRV

-355 FIQRMMS
+355 YIQRMMAD
-362 EFIEKKILME
+362 FIENKILIE
-372 LLLEGGFNPFEKDS
+372 LLLEGGFNPFDENN

-436 LYNRKITDESTL
+436 LFNRKITDESTL

-453 TAEHQVELAKVQ
+453 TAEHQLELARVNNAAK
-465 ASLAPKTTTGSSS
+465 AATGSSS
-478 SSSSGSSGKKKASS
+478 GGTKKASS

-497 TRVTK
+497 TRITK

-508 RVSSIDRP
+508 RVDSIDRP
-516 QNQYGTHSVKMKES
+516 KNQYGTHSVKMKES
-530 FEESLVTKT
+530 FENKTILENSLAYKN
-539 SKQFKDILYVF
+539 ILSIY
-550 NDLKNDSVSKEIK
+550 NDLKEDIKSGQIK
-563 TNIHY
+563 TKIHY
-568 DYTKEVLIKKFNE
+568 EYTLELLEKKM
-581 IIDKRS
+581 IQLIDKQS
-587 VIAKVNA
+587 MNGITDA
-594 VTEINKIYG
+594 VYEINKMQN
-603 TNHEIPTD
+603 TDNKIPTE
-611 KIDLIYFYEEIE
+611 KIDLTDFYKEIRK
-623 NSLSNILVDIKKS
+623 SLSNILVDIDKTLGNKNI
-636 VTDSNLND
+636 DD
-644 VFDKNEYRL
+644 IFDDNEYRL
-653 LYLLDYM
+653 LYLLDYI
-660 QRKVYWYSYIKTG
+660 QRKVYWYSYIKAG
-673 ALLDVEDAYIIF
+673 ALMGVSNAYILF
-685 NSKQDKKDH
+685 NSKNDKENHKTKIETD
-694 NTYINTN
+694 
-701 NFTIEDVPSYHSF
+701 NFSLDDVPSYHSF
-714 CDCKVTYNKNDKGGE
+714 CDCRITYNKHNKGGE

>member
-1 MAIKWPWKKYD
+1 MAFRWPWSKDKVIE
-12 APLSQDE
+12 S
-19 FMDFNEESFELNKK
+19 FDFDEESFDMNKGSSNKK
-33 SNMNFVNKK
+33 TLNFVNKK
-42 AFKNFMIKAVGFVHA
+42 SFQNFKVKAVGFVHA

-64 FSRPEYNLQE
+64 FNRPEFNLQE

-107 QEAIDYLEQRFK
+107 QQAIDYLEQRFK
-119 VMSYC
+119 IMSYC

-138 DLVKYSNAF
+138 DLVRYSNAF
-147 LLKSRVEKIPGVK
+147 LLKCRIDKIPGVK
-160 ATSITDDGMIVGG
+160 ATPVNEEGMIVGG
-173 YTRVDPCSIKIK
+173 YTRIDPCSIRIK
-185 RDKHGNIMKYEQ
+185 RDKHGNITKYEQ

-205 FKPQDVIHFYLDKD
+205 FKPEDVIHFYLDKD

-277 KAKYEIESGSL
+277 RAKYEIESGSL
-288 DGVFITNEKTEIKAI
+288 DGVFITNEKTEIRAI

-316 KYFEDRV
+316 NYFENRV

-355 FIQRMMS
+355 YIQRMMA

-436 LYNRKITDESTL
+436 LFNRKITDESTL

-453 TAEHQVELAKVQ
+453 TAEHQLELARVNNAAK
-465 ASLAPKTTTGSSS
+465 AATG
-478 SSSSGSSGKKKASS
+478 SSSGSSGKKKASS

-502 DKGPSG
+502 DKGPNG
-508 RVSSIDRP
+508 TVRSIDRP
-516 QNQYGTHSVKMKES
+516 KNQYGTHSVRIKES
-530 FEESLVTKT
+530 LDESLVTKQSREYT
-539 SKQFKDILYVF
+539 DIKNIYY
-550 NDLKNDSVSKEIK
+550 DLKSDLQSKEIK

-568 DYTKEVLIKKFNE
+568 EYTKELLTKKFGV
-581 IIDKRS
+581 IVSKQS
-587 VIAKVNA
+587 AIAKA
-594 VTEINKIYG
+594 DAIYEINQIND
-603 TNHEIPTD
+603 TNYEIPVD
-611 KIDLIYFYEEIE
+611 KIDLINFYEEIE
-623 NSLSNILVDIKKS
+623 NSLSNILVDIKKT
-636 VTDSNLND
+636 VTKENIDD
-644 VFDKNEYRL
+644 IFDKNEYRL
-653 LYLLDYM
+653 LYLLDYI
-660 QRKVYWYSYIKTG
+660 QRKAYWYSYIKAG
-673 ALLDVEDAYIIF
+673 SFIGIDKAYIIF
-685 NSKQDKKDH
+685 NSETDEENHDS
-694 NTYINTN
+694 IIDTN
-701 NFTIEDVPSYHSF
+701 KFTIEDVPSYHSF
-714 CDCKVTYNKNDKGGE
+714 CNCKVTYNKNDKGGE

>member
-1 MAIKWPWKKYD
+1 MAFKWPWSKSKIINE
-12 APLSQDE
+12 SFVFE
-19 FMDFNEESFELNKK
+19 EESFDMNKGSSKNLSPMNKK
-33 SNMNFVNKK
+33 LFHNFVV
-42 AFKNFMIKAVGFVHA
+42 KAVGFVHA

-64 FSRPEYNLQE
+64 FNRPEFNLQE

-107 QEAIDYLEQRFK
+107 QDAIDYLEQRFK
-119 VMSYC
+119 IMSYC

-147 LLKSRVEKIPGVK
+147 LLKCRVDKIPGVK
-160 ATSITDDGMIVGG
+160 ATPLNDDGMIVGG
-173 YTRVDPCSIKIK
+173 YTRVDPCSIRIK

-197 GFGGNKKQ
+197 GVGGNKKQ
-205 FKPQDVIHFYLDKD
+205 FKPEDVIHFYLDKD

-316 KYFEDRV
+316 NYFENRV

-355 FIQRMMS
+355 YIQRMMS

-372 LLLEGGFNPFEKDS
+372 LLLEGGYNPFDKNN

-398 TKIKKENHEINKY
+398 TKIKKENHEINKF
-411 QSNVTTYPEARR
+411 QSNVTTFPEARR
-423 RMGLKDESDDDEQ
+423 RMGLKDETDDDEQ
-436 LYNRKITDESTL
+436 LFNRKITDESTM

-453 TAEHQVELAKVQ
+453 TAEHQLELARVNNAAK
-465 ASLAPKTTTGSSS
+465 AATGSSS
-478 SSSSGSSGKKKASS
+478 SSGKKKASS

-508 RVSSIDRP
+508 RVDSIDRP
-516 QNQYGTHSVKMKES
+516 KNQYGTHSVKMKES
-530 FEESLVTKT
+530 LDESLVTKT
-539 SKQFKDILYVF
+539 SKEYKDIINVYR
-550 NDLKNDSVSKEIK
+550 DLKADILSGEIK
-563 TNIHY
+563 TSIHY
-568 DYTKEVLIKKFNE
+568 EYTMDVLVEKFKKIVDKQSAISRINAVQEINAVFDKNNE
-581 IIDKRS
+581 IPD
-587 VIAKVNA
+587 
-594 VTEINKIYG
+594 
-603 TNHEIPTD
+603 D
-611 KIDLIYFYEEIE
+611 KIDLINFYEEIE
-623 NSLSNILVDIKKS
+623 NSLSNILVDIRNTVSKQNI
-636 VTDSNLND
+636 DD

-653 LYLLDYM
+653 LYLLDYI
-660 QRKVYWYSYIKTG
+660 QRKVYWFTYIKTG
-673 ALLDVEDAYIIF
+673 AILDVDKAYIVF
-685 NSKQDKKDH
+685 NSKKDKEEHDVVVD
-694 NTYINTN
+694 TN
-701 NFTIEDVPSYHSF
+701 KFTIEDVPSYHSF
-714 CDCKVTYNKNDKGGE
+714 CNCKVTYNKSDKGGE

>member
-1 MAIKWPWKKYD
+1 MAIRWPWSKPPEMNQQEAFD
-12 APLSQDE
+12 L
-19 FMDFNEESFELNKK
+19 NEESFTINKSNKSTLNFVDKK
-33 SNMNFVNKK
+33 S
-42 AFKNFMIKAVGFVHA
+42 FKNFVVKAVGFITSHS
-57 QTQRREW
+57 QRREW
-64 FSRPEYNLQE
+64 FHRPEYNLQE

-97 KAGWKFKSEN
+97 KAGWTFKGEN
-107 QEAIDYLEQRFK
+107 QQAIDYLEQRFK

-124 TDVPMDILMQGIAD
+124 TGVPMDILMQGVAD

-147 LLKSRVEKIPGVK
+147 LLKSRVDTIPGVK
-160 ATSITDDGMIVGG
+160 ARPINEDGMIVGG

-185 RDKHGNIMKYEQ
+185 RDKHGNILKYEQ
-197 GFGGNKKQ
+197 GYGGNKKQ
-205 FKPQDVIHFYLDKD
+205 FKPDDVIHLYLDKD

-231 ALEDVKLLRKIE
+231 ALDDVKLLRKIE

-303 GSEGTAMNMQPYL
+303 GSEDVAMNMQPYL
-316 KYFEDRV
+316 SYFENRV

-372 LLLEGGFNPFEKDS
+372 LLLEGGFNPFDS
-386 YVDYVFEEISLE
+386 NTYVDYVFEEISLE

-423 RMGLKDESDDDEQ
+423 RMGMKDQSDDDEM
-436 LYNRKITDESTL
+436 LYNRYITDESTL

-453 TAEHQVELAKVQ
+453 TAEHQMELERAK
-465 ASLAPKTTTGSSS
+465 AAMAPKTTAGSGGS
-478 SSSSGSSGKKKASS
+478 SSGKKKASS

-508 RVSSIDRP
+508 RVDSIDRP
-516 QNQYGTHSVKMKES
+516 KNQYGTHSVKMKES
-530 FEESLVTKT
+530 MSLVTEQSIKY
-539 SKQFKDILYVF
+539 KNIRDAYYDFCKDIL
-550 NDLKNDSVSKEIK
+550 SKEIK
-563 TNIHY
+563 TDIHY
-568 DYTKEVLIKKFNE
+568 RFTQDLIESKINE
-581 IIDKRS
+581 IIDRQNIK
-587 VIAKVNA
+587 AMHDA
-594 VTEINKIYG
+594 TYDINKIDDSNK
-603 TNHEIPTD
+603 TIPTD
-611 KIDLIYFYEEIE
+611 IIELNKFYKEIKI
-623 NSLSNILVDIKKS
+623 SLSNIFSDIKTSINKDN
-636 VTDSNLND
+636 TKE
-644 VFDKNEYRL
+644 VFEKNEYRL

-660 QRKVYWYSYIKTG
+660 QRKVYWYSYVKTG
-673 ALLDVEDAYIIF
+673 ALLEKDKAYVIF
-685 NSKQDKKDH
+685 NSEEDESEHD
-694 NTYINTN
+694 IEIDTN
-701 NFTIEDVPSYHSF
+701 KFDIEDIPSYHSF
-714 CDCKVTYNKNDKGGE
+714 CNCKITFEKVVSK